1 MGRPIKKKFFGSLT
15 TPYQNHS
22 TGGKTG
28 VGGEGVAS
36 VTVSN
41 TGTAVYSQG
50 ATVTFGAPNI
60 AGGIQAT
67 GTPAVVS
74 PVVGAQPGS
83 SGRIPSITITNAGSG
98 YTATVSI
105 SVTTATGVTSAT
117 TGTSGATQVYPATT
131 AGIYVGMQVFGANI
145 SASSTFVTSIA
156 SNVVNLS
163 WPNAGTVSASVL
175 FRDVGAGFASSAVN
189 LTSNRQDAI
198 TIVSYLSTAS
208 QSRSGGDI
216 MKQESSRRY
225 LVQNS
230 DGKGICHLTTGTLT
244 KGTMH
249 IIGTDFGG
257 ATYYVTKLTAHK
269 ATVANRTSTSTAYL
283 STGKVAKWT
292 LGAATG
298 TGASTVISLAHTI

>member
-15 TPYQNHS
+15 TPYQNHA

-36 VTVSN
+36 VTISN
-41 TGTAVYSQG
+41 SGTAVYSQG

-60 AGGIQAT
+60 TGGVQAT
-67 GTPAVVS
+67 GTPI
-74 PVVGAQPGS
+74 VGTGINV
-83 SGRIPSITITNAGSG
+83 GKIMGFNITNAGSG

-105 SVTTATGVTSAT
+105 SVSTATGVTSASTGT
-117 TGTSGATQVYPATT
+117 TGAYSVYPATT
-131 AGIYVGMQVFGANI
+131 TGIRVGMQVFGSNI
-145 SASSTFVTSIA
+145 SASSTYVTSISGSA
-156 SNVVNLS
+156 VNLT
-163 WPNAGTVSASVL
+163 WPNAGTVSTSVL
-175 FRDVGAGFASSAVN
+175 FRDMGAGFASSAVS